1 MAKTNEFEIYVQ
13 TAADSTAD
21 NTVLDLTDYVDI
33 ADNEA
38 FEIHEISIVMDLT
51 EAYPSQ
57 SVEYLFQLA
66 DQNIGGFVSHVNRS
80 SLFTSRQMFSTQSG
94 TSAPETFSEQ
104 TSFST
109 LTPLIVS
116 KTLYLRNQ
124 ASAGPSTNFTMR
136 MKGKIV
142 KPSAKDYM
150 ALVLTQTGNVG
161 A

>member
-13 TAADSTAD
+13 TAADVTGD

-38 FEIHEISIVMDLT
+38 FEIHEIAIVMDLT
-51 EAYPSQ
+51 ENFPPQ
-57 SVEYLFQLA
+57 PTEYKFQLA
-66 DQNIGGFVSHVNRS
+66 AQNIGGFVSHVNRS

-94 TSAPETFSEQ
+94 TGDVEGFTEQ

-116 KTLYLRNQ
+116 KTLYLR
-124 ASAGPSTNFTMR
+124 
-136 MKGKIV
+136 
-142 KPSAKDYM
+142 
-150 ALVLTQTGNVG
+150 VG
-161 A
+161 S